1 MKKALGIFALLVFV
15 YALAALLNPDFVST
29 YNIQNTLRRTS
40 LFGIISIGVAFVI
53 ITGGIDLSIGSL
65 IGLIGCLLPMALQAL
80 AGGPPGRALAW
91 TLVGTGAGIWLA
103 GAIWLHSLPFREGG
117 RPGLRGLLMPG
128 YIVVY
133 LARRWDDGQR
143 PAALY
148 LLGLT
153 SVAAGWLLPGVALPQ
168 SVEVSLAV
176 FWMLEIAVAV
186 GLLHG
191 FLVTRIRLQP
201 FVVTLCGLLL
211 YRGLA
216 RWLTDD
222 QTQGFGTGY
231 EGLKSLVSGRPFS
244 MTWLLLAA
252 GLALIAWGVVRA
264 ASRHRDRDD
273 DGDSIPPWCLVTV
286 GLVLTLASALAWV
299 PWLPETTRNA
309 PSWTQQSLF
318 WVGLLGTVSGSLT
331 LTLWALLPRVGRIAN
346 PSVNSGQI
354 ANPSHDADSLPPV
367 PYPQASP
374 CWPAWRAAALTA
386 VSLLALAGLAALGY
400 VGGGADLAWWKI
412 AVVAFTLLAL
422 MTGVAQFLQAQWQAS
437 SGPRRAATFLTASAG
452 VFLLLGLTP
461 LDRVPVPAPLL
472 VLLVIAVLAG
482 LFLNQTIYGRYL
494 LALGRNEE
502 AARYSGINTSAM
514 IVVAYVICSLLTGL
528 AAVLFS
534 LDVNGIQPAGHGN
547 FYELYAI
554 SAAVLGGC
562 SLRGGEGS
570 ILGVVI
576 GTAVMRVLYNAI
588 TMLGIPDKLEFAMIG
603 AVLLLGVIVDE
614 LLRRAGQRA

>member
-29 YNIQNTLRRTS
+29 YNIQNTLRRTA

-65 IGLIGCLLPMALQAL
+65 IGLIGCLLPMALQSL
-80 AGGPPGRALAW
+80 AAGPPGRALAW
-91 TLVGTGAGIWLA
+91 TLIGTGAGVWLA
-103 GAIWLHSLPFREGG
+103 GAIWLHSLPFRDGV
-117 RPGLRGLLMPG
+117 RRGMQVLLVPG
-128 YIVVY
+128 YVVVY
-133 LARRWDDGQR
+133 AARRYDDCKR
-143 PAALY
+143 PLALY
-148 LLGLT
+148 ALGLG
-153 SVAAGWLLPGVALPQ
+153 SVVAGWLLPAIPLPPA
-168 SVEVSLAV
+168 VEVALAV
-176 FWMLEIAVAV
+176 FWMLEISVAV

-191 FLVTRIRLQP
+191 MLITRIRLQP

-216 RWLTDD
+216 RWVTDD

-244 MTWLLLAA
+244 MVWLLLGA
-252 GLALIAWGVVRA
+252 GLSLIAWGLVRR
-264 ASRHRDRDD
+264 ASRRRERDD
-273 DGDSIPPWCLVTV
+273 EDALVPPWCLTLV
-286 GLVLTLASALAWV
+286 GLVLTLACVLTWA
-299 PWLPETTRNA
+299 PWLPETARNA
-309 PSWTQQSLF
+309 PSWTQRAVF
-318 WVGLLGTVSGSLT
+318 WAGLVGTVCGSLG
-331 LTLWALLPRVGRIAN
+331 LTLSALVSRSWGIV
-346 PSVNSGQI
+346 
-354 ANPSHDADSLPPV
+354 
-367 PYPQASP
+367 
-374 CWPAWRAAALTA
+374 RAAALTII
-386 VSLLALAGLAALGY
+386 SLLMLAGLAALGY
-400 VGGGADLAWWKI
+400 VGGGSDLAWWKI
-412 AVVAFTLLAL
+412 VAVALTLLAL
-422 MTGVAQFLQAQWQAS
+422 MTGVAQFLQTNWQAS
-437 SGPRRAATFLTASAG
+437 SGARRPATFLTASAG
-452 VFLLLGLTP
+452 VLLLLGLTP

-472 VLLVIAVLAG
+472 VLLVIAVAAG

-514 IVVAYVICSLLTGL
+514 IVVAYVICALLAGL

-614 LLRRAGQRA
+614 LLRRAGQRP

>member
-29 YNIQNTLRRTS
+29 YNIQNTLRRTA

-65 IGLIGCLLPMALQAL
+65 IGLIGCLLPMALQSL
-80 AGGPPGRALAW
+80 AAGPPGRALAW
-91 TLVGTGAGIWLA
+91 TLIGTGAGVWLA
-103 GAIWLHSLPFREGG
+103 GAIWLHSLPFRDGV
-117 RPGLRGLLMPG
+117 RRGMQVLLVPG
-128 YIVVY
+128 YVVVY
-133 LARRWDDGQR
+133 AARRYDDCKR
-143 PAALY
+143 PLALY
-148 LLGLT
+148 ALGLG
-153 SVAAGWLLPGVALPQ
+153 SVVAGWLLPAIPLPPA
-168 SVEVSLAV
+168 VEVALAV
-176 FWMLEIAVAV
+176 FWMLEISVAV

-191 FLVTRIRLQP
+191 MLITRIRLQP

-216 RWLTDD
+216 RWVTDD

-244 MTWLLLAA
+244 MVWLLLGA
-252 GLALIAWGVVRA
+252 GLSLIAWGLMQR
-264 ASRHRDRDD
+264 ASRRRERDD
-273 DGDSIPPWCLVTV
+273 EDALVPPWCLTLV
-286 GLVLTLASALAWV
+286 GLVLTLACVLTWA
-299 PWLPETTRNA
+299 PWLPETARNA
-309 PSWTQQSLF
+309 PSWTQRAVF
-318 WVGLLGTVSGSLT
+318 WAGLVGTVCGSLG
-331 LTLWALLPRVGRIAN
+331 LTLSALVSRSWGIV
-346 PSVNSGQI
+346 
-354 ANPSHDADSLPPV
+354 
-367 PYPQASP
+367 
-374 CWPAWRAAALTA
+374 RAAALTII
-386 VSLLALAGLAALGY
+386 SLLMLAGLAALGY
-400 VGGGADLAWWKI
+400 VGGGSDLAWWKI
-412 AVVAFTLLAL
+412 VAVALTLLAL
-422 MTGVAQFLQAQWQAS
+422 MTGVAQFLQTNWQAS
-437 SGPRRAATFLTASAG
+437 SGARRPATFLTASAG
-452 VFLLLGLTP
+452 VLLLLGLTP

-472 VLLVIAVLAG
+472 VLLVIAVAAG

-514 IVVAYVICSLLTGL
+514 IVVAYVICALLAGL

-614 LLRRAGQRA
+614 LLRRAG

>member
-29 YNIQNTLRRTS
+29 YNIQNTLRRTA
-40 LFGIISIGVAFVI
+40 LFGIISIGAAFVI

-65 IGLIGCLLPMALQAL
+65 IGLIGCLLPMALQSL
-80 AGGPPGRALAW
+80 AAGPPGRALAW
-91 TLVGTGAGIWLA
+91 TLVGTGAGVWLA
-103 GAIWLHSLPFREGG
+103 GAVWLHSLPFRDGM
-117 RPGLRGLLMPG
+117 RRGMQVLLIPG
-128 YIVVY
+128 YVVVY
-133 LARRWDDGQR
+133 AARRYDDCKR

-148 LLGLT
+148 ALGLA
-153 SVAAGWLLPGVALPQ
+153 SVGAGWLLPGIPLPPAIEVA
-168 SVEVSLAV
+168 LAV

-191 FLVTRIRLQP
+191 VLITRIRLQP

-216 RWLTDD
+216 RWVTDD

-244 MTWLLLAA
+244 MAWLLLGA
-252 GLALIAWGVVRA
+252 GLSLIAWGLLQAVAR
-264 ASRHRDRDD
+264 RRERDD
-273 DGDSIPPWCLVTV
+273 EGPPIPPWCLTLV
-286 GLVLTLASALAWV
+286 GVVLTLASVLTWL
-299 PWLPETTRNA
+299 PGLPETARNA
-309 PSWTQQSLF
+309 PSWTQRAFF
-318 WVGLLGTVSGSLT
+318 WAGLLGTLSGGLGLT
-331 LTLWALLPRVGRIAN
+331 LAALVLRSREI
-346 PSVNSGQI
+346 
-354 ANPSHDADSLPPV
+354 L
-367 PYPQASP
+367 
-374 CWPAWRAAALTA
+374 RAAALTL
-386 VSLLALAGLAALGY
+386 VSLLMLAGLAMLGC
-400 VGGGADLAWWKI
+400 VGGGSDLAWWRI
-412 AVVAFTLLAL
+412 LIVGLALLSL
-422 MTGVAQFLQAQWQAS
+422 MTGVAQFLQANWQAS
-437 SGPRRAATFLTASAG
+437 SGSRRPATFLTTSAG
-452 VFLLLGLTP
+452 VLLLLGLTP

-472 VLLVIAVLAG
+472 VLLVIAVMAG
-482 LFLNQTIYGRYL
+482 LFLNHTIYGRYL

-514 IVVAYVICSLLTGL
+514 TIVAYVICALLTGL

-588 TMLGIPDKLEFAMIG
+588 TMLGIPDQLEFAMIG

-614 LLRRAGQRA
+614 LLRRAGQRP

>member
-15 YALAALLNPDFVST
+15 YALAALLNPDFVTT
-29 YNIQNTLRRTS
+29 YNIQNTLRRTA

-65 IGLIGCLLPMALQAL
+65 IGLVGCLLPMALHSL
-80 AGGPPGRALAW
+80 AAGPPGRALAW
-91 TLVGTGAGIWLA
+91 TLIGTGAGVWLA
-103 GAIWLHSLPFREGG
+103 GAIWLHSLPFRDGI
-117 RPGLRGLLMPG
+117 RRGMQVLLVPC
-128 YIVVY
+128 YVVVY
-133 LARRWDDGQR
+133 TARRYDDCKR

-148 LLGLT
+148 ALGLVT
-153 SVAAGWLLPGVALPQ
+153 VVAGWLLSGIPLPP
-168 SVEVSLAV
+168 SVEVALV
-176 FWMLEIAVAV
+176 VLWMLEISFAV

-191 FLVTRIRLQP
+191 ILITRIRLQP

-231 EGLKSLVSGRPFS
+231 EGLKSLVLGRPFS
-244 MTWLLLAA
+244 MAWLLLGV
-252 GLALIAWGVVRA
+252 GLSMTAWGLVRGF
-264 ASRHRDRDD
+264 SRRREGDD
-273 DGDSIPPWCLVTV
+273 EGSPIPPWCLTLV
-286 GLVLTLASALAWV
+286 GLVLTLASVLTWA
-299 PWLPETTRNA
+299 PWLPETARHA
-309 PSWTQQSLF
+309 PSWTQRAVF
-318 WVGLLGTVSGSLT
+318 WAGLTGTTAGGLGLT
-331 LTLWALLPRVGRIAN
+331 LAALVQRSWMIL
-346 PSVNSGQI
+346 
-354 ANPSHDADSLPPV
+354 
-367 PYPQASP
+367 
-374 CWPAWRAAALTA
+374 RAAALTL
-386 VSLLALAGLAALGY
+386 VSLLILAGLAAWGY
-400 VGGGADLAWWKI
+400 IGGGSDLAWWKI
-412 AVVAFTLLAL
+412 LIVALALLAL
-422 MTGVAQFLQAQWQAS
+422 MTGVSQFLQANWQAS
-437 SGPRRAATFLTASAG
+437 SRARRPATFLTTAAG
-452 VFLLLGLTP
+452 VLLLLGLTP
-461 LDRVPVPAPLL
+461 LDRVQVPAPLL
-472 VLLVIAVLAG
+472 VLLVISSMAG
-482 LFLNQTIYGRYL
+482 LFLNHTIYGRYL

-514 IVVAYVICSLLTGL
+514 IVVAYVVCALLAGL

-588 TMLGIPDKLEFAMIG
+588 TMLGIPDQLEFAMIG

-614 LLRRAGQRA
+614 LLRRAGQRP

>member
-29 YNIQNTLRRTS
+29 YNIQNTLRRTA

-65 IGLIGCLLPMALQAL
+65 IGLIGCLLPMALQSL
-80 AGGPPGRALAW
+80 AAGPPGRALAW
-91 TLVGTGAGIWLA
+91 TLIGTGAGVWLA
-103 GAIWLHSLPFREGG
+103 GAIWLHSLPFRDGV
-117 RPGLRGLLMPG
+117 RRGMQVLLVPG
-128 YIVVY
+128 YVVVY
-133 LARRWDDGQR
+133 AARRYDDCKR
-143 PAALY
+143 PLALY
-148 LLGLT
+148 ALGLG
-153 SVAAGWLLPGVALPQ
+153 SVVAGWLLPAIPLPPA
-168 SVEVSLAV
+168 VEVALAV
-176 FWMLEIAVAV
+176 FWMLEISVAV

-191 FLVTRIRLQP
+191 MLITRIRLQP

-216 RWLTDD
+216 RWVTDD

-244 MTWLLLAA
+244 MVWLLLGA
-252 GLALIAWGVVRA
+252 GLSLIAWGLVRR
-264 ASRHRDRDD
+264 ASRRRERDD
-273 DGDSIPPWCLVTV
+273 EDALVPPWCLTLV
-286 GLVLTLASALAWV
+286 GLVLTLACVLTWA
-299 PWLPETTRNA
+299 PWLPETARNA
-309 PSWTQQSLF
+309 PSWTQRAVF
-318 WVGLLGTVSGSLT
+318 WAGLVGTVCGSLG
-331 LTLWALLPRVGRIAN
+331 LTLSALVTRSWGVL
-346 PSVNSGQI
+346 
-354 ANPSHDADSLPPV
+354 
-367 PYPQASP
+367 
-374 CWPAWRAAALTA
+374 RAAALT
-386 VSLLALAGLAALGY
+386 VISLLMLAGLAALGY
-400 VGGGADLAWWKI
+400 VGGGSDLAWWKI
-412 AVVAFTLLAL
+412 VAVALTLLAL
-422 MTGVAQFLQAQWQAS
+422 MTGVAQFLQTNWQAS
-437 SGPRRAATFLTASAG
+437 SGARRPATFLTASAG
-452 VFLLLGLTP
+452 VLLLLGLTP

-472 VLLVIAVLAG
+472 VLLVIAVAAG

-514 IVVAYVICSLLTGL
+514 IVVAYVICALLAGL

-614 LLRRAGQRA
+614 LLRRAGQRP

>member
-65 IGLIGCLLPMALQAL
+65 IGLIGCLLPLALQAL

-91 TLVGTGAGIWLA
+91 TLVGTGGGIWLG
-103 GAIWLHSLPFREGG
+103 GAIWLHSLPFREGV
-117 RPGLRGLLMPG
+117 RPGLRGLLLPG
-128 YIVVY
+128 YLVVY

-153 SVAAGWLLPGVALPQ
+153 SVAAGWLLPGVALPLP
-168 SVEVSLAV
+168 VEVSLAV

-244 MTWLLLAA
+244 MSWLLLAA
-252 GLALIAWGVVRA
+252 GLALVAWGVVRA
-264 ASRHRDRDD
+264 ASRRRDRAD
-273 DGDSIPPWCLVTV
+273 DGDSLPPWCLVTV

-309 PSWTQQSLF
+309 PSWIQQSLF

-331 LTLWALLPRVGRIAN
+331 LTLWALLP
-346 PSVNSGQI
+346 
-354 ANPSHDADSLPPV
+354 
-367 PYPQASP
+367 P

-400 VGGGADLAWWKI
+400 IGGGADLAWWQI
-412 AVVAFTLLAL
+412 VVVALTLLAL
-422 MTGVAQFLQAQWQAS
+422 MTGVAQFLQAHWQTS
-437 SGPRRAATFLTASAG
+437 SGPRRSATFLTASAG

>member
-29 YNIQNTLRRTS
+29 YNIQNTLRRTA

-65 IGLIGCLLPMALQAL
+65 IGLIGCLLPMALQSL
-80 AGGPPGRALAW
+80 AAGPPGRALAW
-91 TLVGTGAGIWLA
+91 TLVGTGAGVWLT
-103 GAIWLHSLPFREGG
+103 GAIWLHSLPFRDGM
-117 RPGLRGLLMPG
+117 RRGMQVLLVPG
-128 YIVVY
+128 YVVVY
-133 LARRWDDGQR
+133 AARRYDDCKR
-143 PAALY
+143 PLALY
-148 LLGLT
+148 ALGLG
-153 SVAAGWLLPGVALPQ
+153 SVVAGWLLPGIPLPPA
-168 SVEVSLAV
+168 VEIALAV
-176 FWMLEIAVAV
+176 FWMLEISVAV

-191 FLVTRIRLQP
+191 VLITRIRLQP

-216 RWLTDD
+216 RWVTDD

-244 MTWLLLAA
+244 MVWLLLGA
-252 GLALIAWGVVRA
+252 GLSLIAWGLVRR
-264 ASRHRDRDD
+264 ASRRRERDD
-273 DGDSIPPWCLVTV
+273 EDAMIRPWCLTSV
-286 GLVLTLASALAWV
+286 GLVLTLACVLTWA
-299 PWLPETTRNA
+299 PWLPETARNA
-309 PSWTQQSLF
+309 PSWTQRAVF
-318 WVGLLGTVSGSLT
+318 WAGLLGTVCGSLG
-331 LTLWALLPRVGRIAN
+331 LTLSALVSRSWGVLG
-346 PSVNSGQI
+346 
-354 ANPSHDADSLPPV
+354 
-367 PYPQASP
+367 
-374 CWPAWRAAALTA
+374 AAALTFI
-386 VSLLALAGLAALGY
+386 SLLMLAGLAALGY
-400 VGGGADLAWWKI
+400 VGGGSDLAWWKI
-412 AVVAFTLLAL
+412 VTVALTLLVL
-422 MTGVAQFLQAQWQAS
+422 MTGVAQFLQANWQAS
-437 SGPRRAATFLTASAG
+437 EGLRRPATFLTASAG
-452 VFLLLGLTP
+452 VLLLLGLTP

-472 VLLVIAVLAG
+472 VLLVIAVAAG

-514 IVVAYVICSLLTGL
+514 IVVAYVICALLAGL

-614 LLRRAGQRA
+614 LLRRAGQRP

>member
-29 YNIQNTLRRTS
+29 YNIQNTLRRTA

-65 IGLIGCLLPMALQAL
+65 IGLIGCLLPMALQSL
-80 AGGPPGRALAW
+80 AAGPPGRALAW
-91 TLVGTGAGIWLA
+91 TLVGTGAGVWLA
-103 GAIWLHSLPFREGG
+103 GAIWLHSLPFRD
-117 RPGLRGLLMPG
+117 GLQRGMQVLLVPG
-128 YIVVY
+128 YVVVY
-133 LARRWDDGQR
+133 AARRYDDCKR
-143 PAALY
+143 PLALY
-148 LLGLT
+148 ALGLV
-153 SVAAGWLLPGVALPQ
+153 SVVAGWLLPGIPLPPA
-168 SVEVSLAV
+168 VEVALAV
-176 FWMLEIAVAV
+176 FWMLEISVAV

-191 FLVTRIRLQP
+191 VLITRIRLQP

-216 RWLTDD
+216 RWVTDD

-244 MTWLLLAA
+244 MVWLLLGA
-252 GLALIAWGVVRA
+252 GLSLIAWGLVRR
-264 ASRHRDRDD
+264 ASRRRERDD
-273 DGDSIPPWCLVTV
+273 EDAMIPAGCLMLV
-286 GLVLTLASALAWV
+286 GLVLTLACVLTWV
-299 PWLPETTRNA
+299 PWLPETVRNA
-309 PSWTQQSLF
+309 PSWTQRAVF
-318 WVGLLGTVSGSLT
+318 WAGLLGTVCGSLG
-331 LTLWALLPRVGRIAN
+331 LTLSALVSRSWGVLG
-346 PSVNSGQI
+346 
-354 ANPSHDADSLPPV
+354 
-367 PYPQASP
+367 
-374 CWPAWRAAALTA
+374 AAALTFI
-386 VSLLALAGLAALGY
+386 SLLMLAGLAALGY
-400 VGGGADLAWWKI
+400 VGGGSDLAWWKI
-412 AVVAFTLLAL
+412 VTVALMLLVL
-422 MTGVAQFLQAQWQAS
+422 MTGVAQFLQANWQAS
-437 SGPRRAATFLTASAG
+437 AGLRRPATFLTASAG
-452 VFLLLGLTP
+452 VLLLLGLTP

-472 VLLVIAVLAG
+472 VLLVIAVAAG

-514 IVVAYVICSLLTGL
+514 IVVAYVICALLAGL

-614 LLRRAGQRA
+614 LLRRAGQRP

>member
-29 YNIQNTLRRTS
+29 YNIQNTLRRTA

-65 IGLIGCLLPMALQAL
+65 IGLLGCLLPMALQSL
-80 AGGPPGRALAW
+80 AAGPPGRALAW
-91 TLVGTGAGIWLA
+91 TLAGTGAGVWLA
-103 GAIWLHSLPFREGG
+103 GAIWLHSLPFRDSVRRGMQVLLV
-117 RPGLRGLLMPG
+117 PGSV
-128 YIVVY
+128 VVY
-133 LARRWDDGQR
+133 AARRYDDCKR
-143 PAALY
+143 PLALY
-148 LLGLT
+148 AVGLA
-153 SVAAGWLLPGVALPQ
+153 SFVAGWLLPSMPLPPA
-168 SVEVSLAV
+168 VEVALAV
-176 FWMLEIAVAV
+176 FWMLEISVAV

-191 FLVTRIRLQP
+191 MLITRIRLQP

-216 RWLTDD
+216 RWVTDD

-244 MTWLLLAA
+244 MVWLLLVA
-252 GLALIAWGVVRA
+252 GLSLIAWGLVRRG
-264 ASRHRDRDD
+264 SRRRERNDEDA
-273 DGDSIPPWCLVTV
+273 IVPPWCLTLA
-286 GLVLTLASALAWV
+286 GLVLALACILTWSS
-299 PWLPETTRNA
+299 WLPETARNA
-309 PSWTQQSLF
+309 PSWTQRAAFWTGLF
-318 WVGLLGTVSGSLT
+318 GTVCGGLGLT
-331 LTLWALLPRVGRIAN
+331 LMALIFRSWGVL
-346 PSVNSGQI
+346 
-354 ANPSHDADSLPPV
+354 
-367 PYPQASP
+367 
-374 CWPAWRAAALTA
+374 RAAALI
-386 VSLLALAGLAALGY
+386 VIGLLLLAGLAALGY

-412 AVVAFTLLAL
+412 VTVALTLLVL
-422 MTGVAQFLQAQWQAS
+422 MTGVAQFLQANWQAS
-437 SGPRRAATFLTASAG
+437 SGARRPATFLTASAG
-452 VFLLLGLTP
+452 VLLLLGLTP

-472 VLLVIAVLAG
+472 VLLVIAAAAG

-514 IVVAYVICSLLTGL
+514 IIVAYVICALLAGL

-614 LLRRAGQRA
+614 LLRRAGQRP